1 MDETKEKLT
10 RFYNKFNENK
20 RLDTLHGQVEFFT
33 SMKYIHDYLKPGDRI
48 ADIGAGPGKYSLF
61 LKQEGYDVT
70 AVELV
75 RPNIGMLRAKDK
87 EIRIIEAD
95 ARDLHMLKDREF
107 DAVILFGPMYHLYS
121 FEDRLQALKEAARIC
136 KRVLFVTYIMNE
148 YALIQYAF
156 KENNYSLIRDKL
168 DKDFRIC
175 DPDGIFFQSRLE
187 EMDEL
192 NKACGLKLLKRFAA
206 DGATDYMRSTINQ
219 MDEETFKA
227 YIDFH
232 MATCERT
239 ELLGASSH
247 VTDILEAAE
256 D

>member
-20 RLDTLHGQVEFFT
+20 RLDTRHGQVEFFT
-33 SMKYIHDYLKPGDRI
+33 SIKYIHDYLKPGDRI

-148 YALIQYAF
+148 YALSPSKLPAIYGVSLYAEANGTTLPSAF
-156 KENNYSLIRDKL
+156 SDAMSSRYVRSSSVVNLEDK
-168 DKDFRIC
+168 I
-175 DPDGIFFQSRLE
+175 PESG
-187 EMDEL
+187 M
-192 NKACGLKLLKRFAA
+192 
-206 DGATDYMRSTINQ
+206 
-219 MDEETFKA
+219 
-227 YIDFH
+227 
-232 MATCERT
+232 
-239 ELLGASSH
+239 
-247 VTDILEAAE
+247 
-256 D
+256 

>member
-20 RLDTLHGQVEFFT
+20 RLDTRHGQVEFFT

-121 FEDRLQALKEAARIC
+121 FEDRLQALKEASRIC
-136 KRVLFVTYIMNE
+136 KRVLFVTYIMNM
-148 YALIQYAF
+148 L
-156 KENNYSLIRDKL
+156 
-168 DKDFRIC
+168 
-175 DPDGIFFQSRLE
+175 
-187 EMDEL
+187 
-192 NKACGLKLLKRFAA
+192 
-206 DGATDYMRSTINQ
+206 
-219 MDEETFKA
+219 
-227 YIDFH
+227 
-232 MATCERT
+232 
-239 ELLGASSH
+239 
-247 VTDILEAAE
+247 
-256 D
+256 